1 MRHVSMY
8 LALALV
14 FIALAIMAAVPAF
27 AAPHMGITPT
37 PTPGGPPSPAEI
49 PEPMTLALVGAGVA
63 GLIGYMRHRR

>member
-1 MRHVSMY
+1 MRRYSMF
-8 LALALV
+8 LVLALV
-14 FIALAIMAAVPAF
+14 AFVLAVLAVAPVF

-63 GLIGYMRHRR
+63 GLIGYMRSRR